1 MKINY
6 LLCILC
12 LAVSLNS
19 SGQTN
24 SNLEI
29 YEFKKDS
36 VKNLIDEFTGDDRRI
51 IRLKNE
57 YARLCFFNHEFENG
71 FLSLQEAKILSDE
84 LDYKEGEVMYFLT
97 LSSFYDNSDNP
108 ISIYYRKKAQ
118 RVSNNLEEELGENSN
133 FTNIPEYD
141 LGEEHQKLNNQLNK
155 VLVKNE
161 LSTNKEIQANILY
174 AIAGT
179 HYGQGNPENALP
191 KLTEAIRLFSEI
203 NEIYPVF
210 ILSSDKMR
218 VLIYLGE
225 VEEAKAIEL
234 ELIQAMSAEQDKNN
248 LALIHSAMANSYRFQ
263 GRWSL
268 AIEYYLKTL
277 ELLDPV
283 EDRELRVGDQYQLG
297 VSYENYGMNRRAADN
312 YRIAI
317 ADLKKMEDTNGLY
330 RAYGTIVFPLIA
342 MGEYDEAK
350 KYMQLSLQ
358 DTINH
363 KDWVIARYN
372 DAQGQILKNQGKYQ
386 EAIPYFEMAEATFSK
401 LEGVAWASAFMN
413 LYLAE
418 SYFHIEEYETALKYA
433 TESLNLSSNDQAT
446 EKATLLLSQI
456 HEKLDNPVLAYQFLK
471 DYQLLRSENEKA
483 EEINRIADAEIRSIL
498 DESEKAI
505 DLLEREKLAKEK
517 ESLFQRWLIISV
529 LIVLI
534 FVVVFTI
541 ILYRNN
547 KNKQKANAQLKRQ
560 KKKIELTLDQLK
572 ATQSQLIQ
580 SEKMASL
587 GEVTAGIAHEIQN
600 PLNFVN
606 NFSEVSNELLDEIS
620 EEFEKGNLE
629 VVRQNLND
637 IRSNLNKINHHG
649 KRADA
654 IVKGMLQH
662 SRKGNSE
669 KEPTD
674 LNLLCDEYLRL
685 AYHGLRAKDK
695 SFSANLETDF
705 DPGLGKV
712 NVMAQDIGRV
722 ILNLLT
728 NAFYAVTQ
736 KKCNTGDAGYEP
748 KIVVSTKKTV
758 NQVKIQVRD
767 NGDGISQEILE
778 KVFQPF
784 FTTKPSGQG
793 TGLGLY
799 LSYEIIEVHGGELK
813 IDTKEGEGTIFTI
826 LLPV

>member
-1 MKINY
+1 
-6 LLCILC
+6 
-12 LAVSLNS
+12 
-19 SGQTN
+19 
-24 SNLEI
+24 
-29 YEFKKDS
+29 
-36 VKNLIDEFTGDDRRI
+36 
-51 IRLKNE
+51 
-57 YARLCFFNHEFENG
+57 
-71 FLSLQEAKILSDE
+71 
-84 LDYKEGEVMYFLT
+84 
-97 LSSFYDNSDNP
+97 
-108 ISIYYRKKAQ
+108 
-118 RVSNNLEEELGENSN
+118 
-133 FTNIPEYD
+133 
-141 LGEEHQKLNNQLNK
+141 
-155 VLVKNE
+155 
-161 LSTNKEIQANILY
+161 
-174 AIAGT
+174 
-179 HYGQGNPENALP
+179 
-191 KLTEAIRLFSEI
+191 
-203 NEIYPVF
+203 
-210 ILSSDKMR
+210 MR

-342 MGEYDEAK
+342 MEEYDEAK

-372 DAQGQILKNQGKYQ
+372 DAQGQILKSQGKYQ
-386 EAIPYFEMAEATFSK
+386 EAIPYFEMAENTFSK
-401 LEGVAWASAFMN
+401 LEGVTWASAFMN

-418 SYFHIEEYETALKYA
+418 SYFYLEEYNKALQYA
-433 TESLNLSSNDQAT
+433 TEALMLDSNVQAT

-456 HEKLDNPVLAYQFLK
+456 HEKLDNPSQAYQFLK

-505 DLLEREKLAKEK
+505 DLLEREKLKKEK

-534 FVVVFTI
+534 FVVVFAI

-560 KKKIELTLDQLK
+560 KKKIERTLDQLK

-587 GEVTAGIAHEIQN
+587 GELTAGIAHEIQN

-606 NFSEVSNELLDEIS
+606 NFSELSHELIDEMNQELDKGEIV
-620 EEFEKGNLE
+620 EAKVIATDIQQNLE
-629 VVRQNLND
+629 
-637 IRSNLNKINHHG
+637 KINHHG
-649 KRADA
+649 QRADA

-662 SRKGNSE
+662 SRNSSAD
-669 KEPTD
+669 KELTD
-674 LNLLCDEYLRL
+674 INKLADEYLRL
-685 AYHGLRAKDK
+685 SFHGLRAKDK
-695 SFSANLETDF
+695 TLNATMKTDF
-705 DPGLGKV
+705 DESLPKIYV
-712 NVMAQDIGRV
+712 APQDIGRV
-722 ILNLLT
+722 ILNLIN
-728 NAFYAVTQ
+728 NAFYAVSE
-736 KKCNTGDAGYEP
+736 KKKLLNDENYESL
-748 KIVVSTKKTV
+748 VTVRTEKKGRFI
-758 NQVKIQVRD
+758 NIHIID
-767 NGDGISQEILE
+767 NGVGIPPEVKE
-778 KVFQPF
+778 KIFQPF

-799 LSYEIIEVHGGELK
+799 LSYEIIQVHGGELK
-813 IDTKEGEGTIFTI
+813 IETREGEGTIFTI